1 MVGREPDF
9 AIGAGLLALHWL
21 ANGFGYEVTGS
32 DVWAAYSTTIAAAEH
47 KGNVP
52 EVRERIRQIIS
63 AEAPGG
69 LVTRVLANHI
79 EG

>member
-1 MVGREPDF
+1 
-9 AIGAGLLALHWL
+9 
-21 ANGFGYEVTGS
+21 VTA
-32 DVWAAYSTTIAAAEH
+32 VAPNRKWEFTARFRRHAFAAAEH
-47 KGNVP
+47 KGNVA

-79 EG
+79 DG